1 MGGHHRGDPQ
11 VSLRIP
17 TTPDAFPSIPAVQRK
32 GPGDDDSGMGS
43 GAVTSTRLAP
53 EADVRSKLFPKTRS
67 WFALDSPLELLS
79 PLSVFR
85 IICVLELI
93 LWPLAAVSVGH
104 SSNFWVVGLVVVSV
118 AFEWIVLTFVHRVGI
133 AWSKVLFTLST
144 VQIAVLAYTGHGSGV
159 SFVYMLFLVPLG
171 VAVGLF
177 LNLRSTVIQL
187 AISLALMAGSMEHFL
202 GAARDAGFVAVLG
215 IGALSSSLAVWFL
228 TSTAKRKG
236 TFDPDTGL
244 PNGAGL
250 ARRVQ
255 RRIEEPMVV
264 VAVTR
269 LEGVLDAREALGHEV
284 GTELLRRAVEDI
296 GQVLPSGAFIGRVD
310 GDELVVIAGVRS
322 PVGPTTELE
331 AHERAYELAGTLNGA
346 VSAGRY
352 LVGEIEVLLRTHIGL
367 AIAPSDGTDVAELVR
382 RASVTARRAASTGQ
396 AHLVWEG
403 NFGAMTAD
411 DLALL
416 ADLRLAAQRGELAL
430 AYQPQIRATSQR
442 MECVEALLRWTSPTY
457 GSVPP
462 SRFIPLAERTGLIDR
477 LTEWVLAEALDA
489 QVRWRAVG
497 YNFPVSVNLSPT
509 SLTTQELP
517 NRILAELAVR
527 ELPSRCLTVEV
538 TETAAVDLLQAVG
551 LLRPLHDRGVR
562 IAIDDFGTGY
572 TSLAVL
578 PDLPLNEL
586 KVDQR
591 FVLRSSS
598 SAADDAIVQTVLGL
612 AHRLGLDAVAEGV
625 ETKELADRMTR
636 YGFDFL
642 QGFYLSRPLDET
654 ALLAFADRNL
664 ILDSNMS
671 TRKALAE

>member
-1 MGGHHRGDPQ
+1 
-11 VSLRIP
+11 
-17 TTPDAFPSIPAVQRK
+17 
-32 GPGDDDSGMGS
+32 MGS
-43 GAVTSTRLAP
+43 SPVRSTRLSP
-53 EADVRSKLFPKTRS
+53 DADVRNKLFPKTRS
-67 WFALDSPLELLS
+67 WFALDAPLELLS

-85 IICVLELI
+85 IICALELI
-93 LWPLAAVSVGH
+93 CWPLAAVSVGH
-104 SSNFWVVGLVVVSV
+104 ASSFWVVGLVVLSV
-118 AFEWIVLTFVHRVGI
+118 AVEWVVLTFVHGI
-133 AWSKVLFTLST
+133 GVTWSKILLTLST
-144 VQIAVLAYTGHGSGV
+144 AQIAVLAYNGHGTGL

-177 LNLRSTVIQL
+177 LNLRSTVAQL
-187 AISLALMAGSMEHFL
+187 VISLVFMAGAMEHFL

-215 IGALSSSLAVWFL
+215 IGTLSSSPAVWFL

-255 RRIEEPMVV
+255 RRIEEPMVI

-269 LEGVLDAREALGHEV
+269 LEGILDAREALGHEV

-296 GQVLPSGAFIGRVD
+296 GQVLPSGAFVGRVD

-331 AHERAYELAGTLNGA
+331 AQEHAFELAKTLNGA

-352 LVGEIEVLLRTHIGL
+352 LVGEIEVLLRTHVGL
-367 AIAPSDGTDVAELVR
+367 AIAASDDTDVAELVR

-430 AYQPQIRATSQR
+430 AYQPQIRATSRR
-442 MECVEALLRWTSPTY
+442 MESVEALLRWTSPIY

-462 SRFIPLAERTGLIDR
+462 SRFIPLAERTGLIDP

-489 QVRWRAVG
+489 QVRWRALG

-509 SLTTQELP
+509 SLTTPELP
-517 NRILAELAVR
+517 NRILAELATR

-591 FVLRSSS
+591 FVLRSTS

-625 ETKELADRMTR
+625 ETKELADRMTG

-642 QGFYLSRPLDET
+642 QGFHLARPLDES
-654 ALLAFADRNL
+654 ALLTFADRNL
-664 ILDSNMS
+664 SMSTLTDVLDSNMQ

>member
-1 MGGHHRGDPQ
+1 
-11 VSLRIP
+11 
-17 TTPDAFPSIPAVQRK
+17 
-32 GPGDDDSGMGS
+32 MGS
-43 GAVTSTRLAP
+43 EPVRSTRLAP
-53 EADVRSKLFPKTRS
+53 DANVRSKLFPKTRS
-67 WFALDSPLELLS
+67 WFSLDSPLELLS

-85 IICVLELI
+85 IICAIELV

-104 SSNFWVVGLVVVSV
+104 SSNFWVVDLVVVSV
-118 AFEWIVLTFVHRVGI
+118 AVEWVVLFFVHRVGI
-133 AWSKVLFTLST
+133 AWSKVLFILST
-144 VQIAVLAYTGHGSGV
+144 VQIALLAYNGHGSGL

-177 LNLRSTVIQL
+177 LNLQSTVIQF
-187 AISLALMAGSMEHFL
+187 AFSLVCMAGAMGRFL
-202 GAARDAGFVAVLG
+202 GAARDIGFVAVLG
-215 IGALSSSLAVWFL
+215 FGALSSSLAVWFL
-228 TSTAKRKG
+228 TSNAKRKG

-250 ARRVQ
+250 ARRVE

-269 LEGVLDAREALGHEV
+269 LEGVLDARQALGHEV

-310 GDELVVIAGVRS
+310 GDELVVIAGFRS
-322 PVGPTTELE
+322 AVGATTEFGAIE
-331 AHERAYELAGTLNGA
+331 NAYELATTLKSA
-346 VSAGRY
+346 VNAGRY
-352 LVGEIEVLLRTHIGL
+352 LVGEIEVLLRTHVGL
-367 AIAPSDGTDVAELVR
+367 AVAPSDGTDVAELVR
-382 RASVTARRAASTGQ
+382 RASITARRASLTGQ

-403 NFGAMTAD
+403 NFGVMTAD

-442 MECVEALLRWTSPTY
+442 MESVEALLRWTSPNY

-477 LTEWVLAEALDA
+477 ITEWVLAEALDA
-489 QVRWRAVG
+489 QVRWRALG

-509 SLTTQELP
+509 SLTTPELP
-517 NRILAELAVR
+517 NLILAELASR
-527 ELPSRCLTVEV
+527 DLPSRCLTVEV
-538 TETAAVDLLQAVG
+538 TETSAVDLLQAVS

-598 SAADDAIVQTVLGL
+598 SAADDAIVQTVLNL

-625 ETKELADRMTR
+625 ETKELADRMSG

-642 QGFYLSRPLDET
+642 QGYFLARPLDEG

-664 ILDSNMS
+664 AANTFAYVLDSNIQ
-671 TRKALAE
+671 TRKALAD